1 MGQTKLLHR
10 DDPTKSPLVGNI
22 KVTRQDWLNA
32 AMDVLVTDGV
42 ERVKILTLADRL
54 NVSRS
59 SFYWYFK
66 DRAGLL
72 DALLDHWDNT
82 NTAALVARSNAPART
97 ITAAVCNVF
106 HCVVNPALFSISLDF
121 AVRDWARRSGAVRE
135 VLRRSEDRRIA
146 ALQAMFARYGYEE
159 TEALIR
165 ARVLYYMQNGYN
177 DADLKE
183 PIEERMRVLPNYL
196 FAFTGVEPKRQ
207 EIEEFRAYSIRV
219 QNGETT

>member
-1 MGQTKLLHR
+1 MGLAKPLHR
-10 DDPTKSPLVGNI
+10 DDPTKAPLVGNI

-32 AMDVLVTDGV
+32 AMEVLITDGV
-42 ERVKILTLADRL
+42 ERVKVLALADRL

-72 DALLDHWDNT
+72 DALLDHWDST
-82 NTAALVARSNAPART
+82 NTAALVAQTNAPANS

-106 HCVVNPALFSISLDF
+106 RCVVNPGLFNISLDF
-121 AVRDWARRSGAVRE
+121 AVRDWARRSGAVRN
-135 VLRRSEDRRIA
+135 VLHRSDNRRID
-146 ALQAMFARYGYEE
+146 ALQAMFQRFDYKK
-159 TEALIR
+159 TDALIR

-183 PIEERMRVLPNYL
+183 PIEERMRVLPHYL
-196 FAFTGVEPKRQ
+196 YAFTGVEPQAQ
-207 EIEEFRAYSIRV
+207 EIDEFRAYSIRV
-219 QNGETT
+219 QNGEIT